1 MQKVHVFKTK
11 QLQDRIDELKHMEVE
26 CNNLREEIST
36 MRHESSFQEKETQI
50 VELKEKITRYEV
62 VYEDT
67 NNRHRSLQRQ
77 NDELRMKHQNLV
89 MEMDDLRRIA
99 DKDRKSRRQST
110 HDDRRGGLFDTRD
123 KEIMTDPSS
132 ADCACR
138 EMDAQIKEMRKQLL
152 VKECQ
157 LNTHKMMPNPLKND
171 VVELRQ
177 LVRERES
184 QINKLQHELCTLSSS
199 LDQELKRTDK
209 RCNVCAKQQRLKSLR
224 SDKAVGTERND
235 LQEGASVNSMV
246 QQEQARRLEECQE
259 ELAKLKEK
267 YQSMKRVCQMRNK
280 QIVSLNENIVEKE
293 NESCNANKSVQQEVS
308 ILKRQLKETEDKCLQ
323 IQKLY
328 QSKCES
334 AKSLEKTIQ
343 NGDHEILRTKYE
355 KYKTMA
361 IALME
366 QNEELKRKLPPSN

>member
-1 MQKVHVFKTK
+1 
-11 QLQDRIDELKHMEVE
+11 
-26 CNNLREEIST
+26 
-36 MRHESSFQEKETQI
+36 
-50 VELKEKITRYEV
+50 
-62 VYEDT
+62 
-67 NNRHRSLQRQ
+67 
-77 NDELRMKHQNLV
+77 
-89 MEMDDLRRIA
+89 MDDLRRIA

-157 LNTHKMMPNPLKND
+157 LNTHKMMPNRFKND

-184 QINKLQHELCTLSSS
+184 QINKLQHELCTLSS
-199 LDQELKRTDK
+199 
-209 RCNVCAKQQRLKSLR
+209 NGLKSLR

-246 QQEQARRLEECQE
+246 QQEQARRLEECQD